1 MTLPVGLIR
10 YAFPCWCRRAGQEI
24 RVFLLRKGCTI
35 GYAVGVGDGVFH
47 LLVVGN
53 TATVHVDIP
62 LCDVGGVAGYGAG
75 DCGLPACENIAL
87 AGRGAACERRRCGT
101 GRKAA
106 VDLILKDLFTVN
118 TVGVS
123 NGVRINA
130 GRCVLINEVK
140 VLGAGVRLAAGYVRG
155 SIYFVSAPVIERL
168 LFLTLGIV
176 AGKFPAGP
184 VRGRCADIGRIE
196 VFQISTVVVTGM
208 TGRVL
213 TGYRD
218 RVDQLRVLIAEWLA
232 AVENDLV
239 DLN

>member
-1 MTLPVGLIR
+1 M
-10 YAFPCWCRRAGQEI
+10 
-24 RVFLLRKGCTI
+24 FLLRKGCTI
-35 GYAVGVGDGVFH
+35 GCAVGVGDGVFH

-53 TATVHVDIP
+53 TATVHVDLP
-62 LCDVGGVAGYGAG
+62 LCDVGSVAGHFFG

-106 VDLILKDLFTVN
+106 VDLILKDFFTVN